1 MTDKDGD
8 YLVRA
13 ISSDRQIRALAV
25 RSTGVVREARRRHD
39 TTVLSTA
46 ALGRVLTGSLLIS
59 AMLKS
64 GLWTELRVEGEGPL
78 GSILAEGNLYGQVR
92 GYVQNPGVEL
102 PLTDEGKIDVARG
115 IGPGT
120 LTVRKNL
127 DLKDPYQGSVEL
139 ISGEIGE
146 DLTYYFTQ
154 SEQTP
159 SAVGLGVMVESDLT
173 VAAAGGFIVQLMGGA
188 EDDAVKMLEENV
200 NRIHSVSELIAEGIK
215 PEELLDRLFGDLR
228 FRILAETEVEFR
240 CRCSRERTREMVKS
254 LPPEDLKE
262 VLEEQKR
269 VEIRC
274 QFCNE
279 SYEFLEEEAREILDE
294 IESS

>member
-1 MTDKDGD
+1 MTDNDGD

-25 RSTGVVREARRRHD
+25 RSTDVVREAKRRHN

-46 ALGRVLTGSLLIS
+46 ALGRVLTGSLLVG

-78 GSILAEGNLYGQVR
+78 GSILAEANLHGQVR

-115 IGPGT
+115 IGPGK

-127 DLKDPYQGSVEL
+127 DLKDPYEGSVEL

-159 SAVGLGVMVESDLT
+159 SAVGLGVMVDSDLT

-188 EDDAVKMLEENV
+188 EDDAVRMLEENV

-254 LPPEDLKE
+254 LPAEDLRE
-262 VLEEQKR
+262 VLSEQKR

-279 SYEFLEEEAREILDE
+279 SYEFLEEEAREILEE
-294 IESS
+294 IESQ